1 MATIEQRI
9 LDALP
14 GIVCT
19 VDLDGRVTGINRSR
33 TRLAA
38 DLADLPIAGKREPL
52 GVPVHEALGPAG
64 PREHLESAMALLRTG
79 RAQNVTWEVPRGAG
93 PDDAT
98 LLVQATPLLDRASV
112 AGFCFSLTDIT
123 ESRRIQDS
131 LVASGIALARAVG
144 LERVF
149 QEVAHQARQ
158 VMSAEA
164 LAIALADEQTAA
176 LHLAHQFGF
185 SEETATIEQRLG
197 PAWMNALAHEGVAT
211 GTETTSIELTAAVM
225 GAEGAIGAMTVSLG
239 EVDSPHRLDEARRQL
254 STLALQVGA
263 AIEHAWL
270 MRTSEHKRRLE
281 AIGEVAAGVAHEL
294 RNPLFGIAS
303 AAQLLRFRAKDD
315 PVIETNVGRI
325 LREVER
331 MNRMSTALLEYG
343 RPHPVRLTPGDPDSV
358 WDQVLEA
365 ERGRL
370 ETSAIVVSRT
380 HRRTPARCAIDS
392 EQLAQVFG
400 NVLVNAVDAAPE
412 GSDISLTTEVL
423 PTGAWR
429 CRLRN
434 SGPVV
439 PKDVLGRAFEIFFST
454 KPGAAG
460 LGLAISQRIIEEHG
474 GTITLESAA
483 NVGTTLSIVLPP
495 AA

>member
-33 TRLAA
+33 SRLAA
-38 DLADLPIAGKREPL
+38 DLADLPIAARREPL
-52 GVPVHEALGPAG
+52 GVPLHEALGPAG

-79 RAQNVTWEVPRGAG
+79 RAQNVTWEVPRGTG

-98 LLVQATPLLDRASV
+98 LLVQATPLLDRTSV

-144 LERVF
+144 LDRVY
-149 QEVAHQARQ
+149 QEAAHQVRQ
-158 VMSAEA
+158 VLSAEA
-164 LAIALADEQTAA
+164 LAIAVADEQTAA
-176 LHLAHQFGF
+176 LQLAHQSGF
-185 SEETATIEQRLG
+185 SDDPAAIQQRLHG
-197 PAWMNALAHEGVAT
+197 VWMDALAHGGVAT
-211 GTETTSIELTAAVM
+211 GAEPSGVELTAAIM
-225 GAEGAIGAMTVSLG
+225 GGEGAIGAMTVALG
-239 EVDSPHRLDEARRQL
+239 ELDSPHRVDEVRRQL

-270 MRTSEHKRRLE
+270 MRASEQKRRLE

-315 PVIETNVGRI
+315 PVLETNVGRI

-343 RPHPVRLTPGDPDSV
+343 RPHPVRLTPGNPDSV

-370 ETSAIVVSRT
+370 ETSAIVVTRSHARP
-380 HRRTPARCAIDS
+380 PARCAIDS

-400 NVLVNAVDAAPE
+400 NVLVNAVEAAPE
-412 GSDISLTTEVL
+412 ASDISLTSEVL

-434 SGPVV
+434 GGAVV
-439 PKDVLGRAFEIFFST
+439 PTEVLGRAFEIFFST

-460 LGLAISQRIIEEHG
+460 LGLAICQRIIEEHG

-483 NVGTTLSIVLPP
+483 GAGTTLSIVLPP

>member
-38 DLADLPIAGKREPL
+38 DLADLPIAREREPL

-79 RAQNVTWEVPRGAG
+79 RAQNVTWEVPRGTG

-144 LERVF
+144 LERVY
-149 QEVAHQARQ
+149 QEVVHQARQ
-158 VMSAEA
+158 VMSADA
-164 LAIALADEQTAA
+164 LAIAVADEQTAA
-176 LHLAHQFGF
+176 LHLAHQSGF
-185 SEETATIEQRLG
+185 NEDPGSIEQRLR
-197 PAWMNALAHEGVAT
+197 PAWVEALAHEGVAT
-211 GTETTSIELTAAVM
+211 GTESTGVELTAAVM
-225 GAEGAIGAMTVSLG
+225 GAEGAIGAMTVALG
-239 EVDSPHRLDEARRQL
+239 ELDAPHRLDEARRQL

-270 MRTSEHKRRLE
+270 MRSSEQKRRLE

-331 MNRMSTALLEYG
+331 VNRMSAALLEYG
-343 RPHPVRLTPGDPDSV
+343 RPNPLRLTPGDPDSV
-358 WDQVLEA
+358 WDEVLDA

-370 ETSAIVVSRT
+370 ETSAIVVT
-380 HRRTPARCAIDS
+380 RRHARPPSRCAIDP
-392 EQLAQVFG
+392 EQLAQVFV
-400 NVLVNAVDAAPE
+400 NVLVNAVEAAPE
-412 GSDISLTTEVL
+412 ASDISLTSEVL

-434 SGPVV
+434 GGAAV
-439 PKDVLGRAFEIFFST
+439 PQEVLARAFEIFFST

-460 LGLAISQRIIEEHG
+460 LGLAICQRIIEEHG
-474 GTITLESAA
+474 GTITLASTADA
-483 NVGTTLSIVLPP
+483 GTTLSIVLPP

>member
-33 TRLAA
+33 SRLATDMA
-38 DLADLPIAGKREPL
+38 ALPLASESEPL
-52 GVPVHEALGPAG
+52 GVRVHEALGAAG
-64 PREHLESAMALLRTG
+64 SREHLESAMTLLRTG
-79 RAQNVTWEVPRGAG
+79 RARNVTWEMPLDEG
-93 PDDAT
+93 T
-98 LLVQATPLLDRASV
+98 LLVQATPLLDRSSV
-112 AGFCFSLTDIT
+112 TGFCFSLTDIT
-123 ESRRIQDS
+123 GSRRSHDALIE
-131 LVASGIALARAVG
+131 SGVALARAVG
-144 LERVF
+144 LDRVY
-149 QEVAHQARQ
+149 QEIAQQVRQ

-164 LAIALADEQTAA
+164 MAIALADEQTAA
-176 LHLAHQFGF
+176 LRLEHQFGF
-185 SEETATIEQRLG
+185 AEESEEIEGRLRR
-197 PAWMNALAHEGVAT
+197 AWVDALASEGVAT
-211 GTETTSIELTAAVM
+211 GSGGPGIELTAAVV
-225 GAEGAIGAMTVSLG
+225 GAGGPIGAMTVLVR
-239 EVDSPHRLDEARRQL
+239 ELEAPQRLDEARRQL
-254 STLALQVGA
+254 STLALQAGA

-270 MRTSEHKRRLE
+270 MRSSEQKRRLE

-294 RNPLFGIAS
+294 RNPLFGISS

-343 RPHPVRLTPGDPDSV
+343 RPHPARLTPGDPDAI
-358 WDQVLEA
+358 WDEVLDA

-370 ETSAIVVSRT
+370 ESSAIAITRT
-380 HRRTPARCAIDS
+380 RARPPARCAIDA
-392 EQLAQVFG
+392 EQLAQVFV

-412 GSDISLTTEVL
+412 ASDISLTSEVL

-434 SGPVV
+434 GGAVV
-439 PKDVLGRAFEIFFST
+439 PQETLARAFEIFFST

-460 LGLAISQRIIEEHG
+460 LGLAICQRIVEEHG
-474 GTITLESAA
+474 GTISLDSAA
-483 NVGTTLSIVLPP
+483 NAGTTLVIVLPP

>member
-19 VDLDGRVTGINRSR
+19 VDLDGRVTGINGIRSR
-33 TRLAA
+33 LAR
-38 DLADLPIAGKREPL
+38 DMADLPLAGHADPL
-52 GVPVHEALGPAG
+52 GVPVHEALGAAG
-64 PREHLESAMALLRTG
+64 SREHIESAMTLLRTG
-79 RAQNVTWEVPRGAG
+79 RARTVTWEAPLSAPEGGA
-93 PDDAT
+93 

-112 AGFCFSLTDIT
+112 TGFCFSLIDVT
-123 ESRRIQDS
+123 EGRRSHDALI
-131 LVASGIALARAVG
+131 ASGIALARAVG
-144 LERVF
+144 LDRVY
-149 QEVAHQARQ
+149 QEIAQQVRD

-164 LAIALADEQTAA
+164 MAIALADEQTAA
-176 LHLAHQFGF
+176 LRLEHHFGF
-185 SEETATIEQRLG
+185 AEAADALEARLRAAWVAAVASEEVSG
-197 PAWMNALAHEGVAT
+197 GT
-211 GTETTSIELTAAVM
+211 GSPGIELTSAVI
-225 GAEGAIGAMTVSLG
+225 GAGGAIGAMTVLVG
-239 EVDSPHRLDEARRQL
+239 DLEAPHRLDEARRQL
-254 STLALQVGA
+254 STLALQAGA

-270 MRTSEHKRRLE
+270 MRSSEQKRRLE

-294 RNPLFGIAS
+294 RNPLFGISS

-343 RPHPVRLTPGDPDSV
+343 RPNPVRLTPGDPDTI
-358 WDQVLEA
+358 WDEVLGT

-370 ETSAIVVSRT
+370 ESSAIAVTRT
-380 HRRTPARCAIDS
+380 RARPPARCAIDG
-392 EQLAQVFG
+392 EQLAQAFV
-400 NVLVNAVDAAPE
+400 NVLINAVDAAPE
-412 GSDISLTTEVL
+412 ATDISLTSEVL

-434 SGPVV
+434 GGPAI
-439 PKDVLGRAFEIFFST
+439 PRETLARAFEIFFST

-460 LGLAISQRIIEEHG
+460 LGLAICQRIVEEHG
-474 GTITLESAA
+474 GTIVLESASD
-483 NVGTTLSIVLPP
+483 VGTTLTIVLPP

>member
-19 VDLDGRVTGINRSR
+19 VDLEGRVTGINRTRS
-33 TRLAA
+33 RLAGEM
-38 DLADLPIAGKREPL
+38 ADLPIASQDDPL
-52 GVPVHEALGPAG
+52 GVRVDEALGAAG
-64 PREHLESAMALLRTG
+64 RREHLESAMTLLRTG
-79 RAQNVTWEVPRGAG
+79 RARNVTWEAPLGAG
-93 PDDAT
+93 PGDGT
-98 LLVQATPLLDRASV
+98 LLVQATPLLDRTSV
-112 AGFCFSLTDIT
+112 TGFCFSLTDIT
-123 ESRRIQDS
+123 GSRRSHDALIE
-131 LVASGIALARAVG
+131 SGIALARAVG
-144 LERVF
+144 LDRVY
-149 QEVAHQARQ
+149 QEIAQQVRD

-164 LAIALADEQTAA
+164 MAIALADEQTAA
-176 LHLAHQFGF
+176 LRLEHQFGF
-185 SEETATIEQRLG
+185 ADEPAATEARLRG
-197 PAWMNALAHEGVAT
+197 AWVDAVAT
-211 GTETTSIELTAAVM
+211 EGITTSAGGPGVELTSAVI
-225 GAEGAIGAMTVSLG
+225 GAGGAIGAMTVLVG
-239 EVDSPHRLDEARRQL
+239 DLDAPHHLDEARRQL
-254 STLALQVGA
+254 STLALQAGA

-270 MRTSEHKRRLE
+270 MRSSEQKRRLE

-294 RNPLFGIAS
+294 RNPLFGISS

-343 RPHPVRLTPGDPDSV
+343 RPHPVRLTPGDPDTV
-358 WDQVLEA
+358 WDEVLEA

-370 ETSAIVVSRT
+370 ESSAIAVTRT
-380 HRRTPARCAIDS
+380 RARPPARCAIDA
-392 EQLAQVFG
+392 EQLAQVFV
-400 NVLVNAVDAAPE
+400 NVLVNAIDAAPE
-412 GSDISLTTEVL
+412 ASDISLASEVL

-434 SGPVV
+434 GGPAV
-439 PKDVLGRAFEIFFST
+439 PRETLGRAFEIFFST

-460 LGLAISQRIIEEHG
+460 LGLAISQRIVEEHG
-474 GTITLESAA
+474 GTIALESTAD
-483 NVGTTLSIVLPP
+483 VGTTLVIVLPP